1 MKRSDCIL
9 VHGRAIKGV
18 VVKRSDC
25 ILVYGS
31 TTKGDVVKRSDCILV
46 YGSTTKSDVDDD
58 VIYKR
63 ISLRFLQSKVLSQLV
78 AVIFLAV

>member
-31 TTKGDVVKRSDCILV
+31 TTKGDVKSSDCILV